1 MSVPVP
7 EAVRGRAHDAYNLK
21 DVPEVMSAMTRVV
34 LDTNVLVAA
43 VYGPGS
49 ASRRLVEACLAGE
62 LTAVLSPALR
72 REYDFILPRAA
83 RGRPYL
89 ERVQTLLGGAEVVE
103 PAQTP
108 RVVPDDP
115 DDDKLVAAAL
125 AAGAVLVTNDAHLL
139 ALAGHEGLEVRRPA
153 GFRAQ

>member
-1 MSVPVP
+1 MA
-7 EAVRGRAHDAYNLK
+7 AV
-21 DVPEVMSAMTRVV
+21 TRVV

-43 VYGPGS
+43 AYNPRS
-49 ASRRLVEACLAGE
+49 ASRHVVEACLDGE
-62 LTAVLSPALR
+62 LLPVLSRAIR
-72 REYDFILPRAA
+72 REYEFILDRAA

-89 ERVQTLLGGAEVVE
+89 DQIHQVLDSAEVIE

-115 DDDKLVAAAL
+115 EDDKLVAAAL

-139 ALAGHEGLEVRRPA
+139 ALVGHEGLKVVRPA
-153 GFRAQ
+153 DVRAH